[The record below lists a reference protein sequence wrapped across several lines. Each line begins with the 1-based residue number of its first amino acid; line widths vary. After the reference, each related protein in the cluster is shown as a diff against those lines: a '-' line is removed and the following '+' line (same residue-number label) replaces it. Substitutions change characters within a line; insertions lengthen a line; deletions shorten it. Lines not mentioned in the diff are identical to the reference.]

1 MCGGTKKLKVRCSTN
16 PDYNAV
22 FSREDIEKEMR
33 EIGLI
38 GNWIEYVLD
47 YMFADEPEFTDD
59 LFNIF
64 NRANL
69 RKATLQFRDDC
80 VTIEKIK

>member
-1 MCGGTKKLKVRCSTN
+1 MYAKSKKLKVSCSTN

-22 FSREDIEKEMR
+22 FNKEDIEKEMK
-33 EIGLI
+33 EIGVT

-47 YMFADEPEFTDD
+47 HMFADEPECTDD
-59 LFNIF
+59 LLNIF
-64 NRANL
+64 NLYNL
-69 RKATLQFRDDC
+69 RKATLQFGDDY

>member
-1 MCGGTKKLKVRCSTN
+1 MYAETKKLKVSRPTN
-16 PDYNAV
+16 PDYNSV
-22 FSREDIEKEMR
+22 FNKEDIKKEMK

-47 YMFADEPEFTDD
+47 HMFGNEPDLTDD
-59 LFNIF
+59 LLNIF
-64 NRANL
+64 NLANL
-69 RKATLQFRDDC
+69 RKATLQFGDDY

>member
-1 MCGGTKKLKVRCSTN
+1 MCGGTKKLKVRCPTN
-16 PDYNAV
+16 PDYNVV
-22 FSREDIEKEMR
+22 FNREDIEKEMR
-33 EIGLI
+33 EIGLT

-59 LFNIF
+59 LLNIF
-64 NRANL
+64 NLANL
-69 RKATLQFRDDC
+69 RKATLQFGDDC

>member
-1 MCGGTKKLKVRCSTN
+1 MYAETKKLKVSCPTN

-22 FSREDIEKEMR
+22 FSKEDIKKEMK

-47 YMFADEPEFTDD
+47 HMFDNEPDLTDD
-59 LFNIF
+59 LLNIF
-64 NRANL
+64 TLDNL
-69 RKATLQFRDDC
+69 RKATLQFGDDY

>member
-1 MCGGTKKLKVRCSTN
+1 MYAETKKVKVSCPTN
-16 PDYNAV
+16 PDYNEV
-22 FSREDIEKEMR
+22 FNREDIEKEMK

-47 YMFADEPEFTDD
+47 HMFADEPDLTDD
-59 LFNIF
+59 LLSIF
-64 NRANL
+64 TLDNL
-69 RKATLQFRDDC
+69 RKATLQFGDDY

>member
-1 MCGGTKKLKVRCSTN
+1 MYAKTKKLKVSCPTN
-16 PDYNAV
+16 PDYNEV
-22 FSREDIEKEMR
+22 FNKEDIEKEMK

-47 YMFADEPEFTDD
+47 HMFDNEPDLTDD
-59 LFNIF
+59 LLSIF
-64 NRANL
+64 TFDNL
-69 RKATLQFRDDC
+69 RKATLQFGDDY

>member
-1 MCGGTKKLKVRCSTN
+1 MYAETKKLKVSCPTN
-16 PDYNAV
+16 PDYNVV
-22 FSREDIEKEMR
+22 FNKEDIEKEMR

-47 YMFADEPEFTDD
+47 HMFADETDLTDD
-59 LFNIF
+59 LLSIF
-64 NRANL
+64 TLDNL
-69 RKATLQFRDDC
+69 RKATLQFGDDY

>member
-1 MCGGTKKLKVRCSTN
+1 MYAETKKLKVSCPTN

-22 FSREDIEKEMR
+22 FSKEDIKKEMK

-47 YMFADEPEFTDD
+47 HMFDNEPECTDD
-59 LFNIF
+59 LLNIF
-64 NRANL
+64 ALYNL
-69 RKATLQFRDDC
+69 RKATLQFGDDY

>member
-1 MCGGTKKLKVRCSTN
+1 MCGGTKKLKVRCPTN
-16 PDYNAV
+16 PDYNVV
-22 FSREDIEKEMR
+22 FNREDIEKEMR
-33 EIGLI
+33 EIGLT

-47 YMFADEPEFTDD
+47 HTFADEPEFTDD
-59 LFNIF
+59 LFSIF
-64 NRANL
+64 NLANL

>member
-1 MCGGTKKLKVRCSTN
+1 MYAETKKLKVSCPTN

-22 FSREDIEKEMR
+22 FNKEDIKKEMK

-47 YMFADEPEFTDD
+47 HMFDNEPDLTDD
-59 LFNIF
+59 LLNIF
-64 NRANL
+64 TLDNL
-69 RKATLQFRDDC
+69 RKATLQFGDDY

>member
-1 MCGGTKKLKVRCSTN
+1 MYTETKKLKVSCPTN
-16 PDYNAV
+16 LDYNAV
-22 FSREDIEKEMR
+22 FNKEDIKKEMK

-47 YMFADEPEFTDD
+47 HMFDNEPECTDD
-59 LFNIF
+59 LLNIF
-64 NRANL
+64 ALYNL
-69 RKATLQFRDDC
+69 RKATLQFGDDY

>member
-1 MCGGTKKLKVRCSTN
+1 MYAKTKKLKVSCPTN

-22 FSREDIEKEMR
+22 FSKEDIKKEMK

-47 YMFADEPEFTDD
+47 HMFDNEPDLTDD
-59 LFNIF
+59 LLSIF
-64 NRANL
+64 TFDNL
-69 RKATLQFRDDC
+69 RKATLQFGDDY

>member
-1 MCGGTKKLKVRCSTN
+1 MYAETKKLKVSCPTN
-16 PDYNAV
+16 PYYNVV
-22 FSREDIEKEMR
+22 FNKEDIEKEMR

-47 YMFADEPEFTDD
+47 HTFADEPDLTDD
-59 LFNIF
+59 LLSIF
-64 NRANL
+64 TLDNL
-69 RKATLQFRDDC
+69 RKATLQFGDDY